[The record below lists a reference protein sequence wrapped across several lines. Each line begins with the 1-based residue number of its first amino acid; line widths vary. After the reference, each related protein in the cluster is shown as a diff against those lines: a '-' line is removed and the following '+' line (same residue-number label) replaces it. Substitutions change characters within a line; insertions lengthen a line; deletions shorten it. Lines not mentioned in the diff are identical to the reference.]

1 MTTDRQHPFPSLL
14 VVLGAMACALL
25 FAAWTNHT
33 WEDYYITFRS
43 SKNLAT
49 GHGLVFNHGERLH
62 TFTSPLGVLL
72 PAAASLLT
80 GNASDPGA
88 LWIFRVMCAAAFG
101 GAALLLLQTARRQL
115 AAGSVGLLLAA
126 WLITD
131 PKSVDFT
138 INGMETAFM
147 LLFLAYAIWSHL
159 TPGPRQWRHLGAAWA
174 GLMWTRPD
182 SFIYVG
188 LVAGGIWLFND
199 AAKSGTD
206 RRGLLALYLRAGLL
220 TTVLYLP
227 WIVWAWSYYGT
238 PVPHTITAKG
248 DIGADPNLIGLLGT
262 AVRLPYLAWFES
274 SSLELTFLP
283 SYYMIGGWP
292 AWLIVASRLLATA
305 CCLIWLLPFVGA
317 WSRAASFAFYGA
329 HVYLTYFPY
338 FPFPWYIPSTSLLAL
353 AALAGLVDW
362 LLVRGRNGQ
371 RLRLTVSAAALT
383 LLLVNIWTTLQ
394 VGRQVAAQQELVED
408 GNRRL
413 IGEWL
418 RDQAMPGDT
427 VFMEPLGYIG
437 YFSGLK
443 TFDWPGMSS
452 PEMVQAR
459 RQVGSNWGPLL
470 QYLEPTWIVL
480 RPFEIDRVERSAP
493 RLLAERYRVA
503 KVFDQSAAIG
513 RLSVH
518 GRHYLEHDAHFTVY
532 RMRRVPLEARSPV
545 TLDRDGEVIR
555 PLRLQVTG
563 KAYHTEF
570 NGHSIAV
577 TGAPALIEFPL
588 TPDLSELTGGFG
600 LLDEEWYGV
609 RQGIPVE
616 FSITLLRT
624 DGLEQE
630 LMRRELDPEREADHR
645 GFRPFRISL
654 PQPLAGRLRL
664 AVRAA
669 ASDASV
675 VRAFWGELKVVPLR
689 TSLRAEERRIPVAD
703 SQAQFGLFN
712 TEEDGEPC
720 LLAHA
725 PTELTYAW
733 REGMNLLE
741 AEFGIMRKAYDGES
755 PTDGVVFVVAV
766 ENQAGEQEVLF
777 RRHLDPARMAPDRGP
792 QSLAVPIPANPG
804 GKVILRTL
812 PPPSGR
818 LNSAWSY
825 WRNLRVRP

>member
-1 MTTDRQHPFPSLL
+1 
-14 VVLGAMACALL
+14 MAVALL

-49 GHGLVFNHGERLH
+49 GHGLVFNPGERLH

-80 GNASDPGA
+80 ANASDAGA

-101 GAALLLLQTARRQL
+101 GAALLLLRTARRHF
-115 AAGSVGLLLAA
+115 AAGGVGILLAA
-126 WLITD
+126 WLVTD

-159 TPGPRQWRHLGAAWA
+159 SPGPRQWRHLGAAWA

-188 LVAGGIWLFND
+188 LVAGGMWLFND
-199 AAKSGTD
+199 AARSGAD
-206 RRGLLALYLRAGLL
+206 RRGLLALYVRAGLL

-227 WIVWAWSYYGT
+227 WIIWAWAYYGT

-248 DIGADPNLIGLLGT
+248 DIGADHSLIGLLAT
-262 AVRLPYLAWFES
+262 AVQLPYLAWFKT

-305 CCLIWLLPFVGA
+305 CCLIWALPFVAA
-317 WSRAASFAFYGA
+317 WSRAASLAFYGA

-338 FPFPWYIPSTSLLAL
+338 FPFPWYIPSTTLLAL
-353 AALAGLVDW
+353 VALAGLADW
-362 LLVRGRNGQ
+362 LLARGRAGQ
-371 RLRLTVSAAALT
+371 RLRLAASGAT
-383 LLLVNIWTTLQ
+383 LLLVLVNLWTTWQ

-408 GNRRL
+408 GNRRR

-418 RDQAMPGDT
+418 HEQARPGDT

-443 TFDWPGMSS
+443 TYDWPGMSS
-452 PEMVQAR
+452 QEMVRAR
-459 RQVGSNWGPLL
+459 REVGSNWGPLL

-480 RPFEIDRVERSAP
+480 RPFEIERLNLSAP
-493 RLLAERYRVA
+493 RLLAEAYQVA
-503 KVFDQSAAIG
+503 KVFDQSAAIA

-518 GRHYLEHDAHFTVY
+518 GRPYLEHDAHFTVY

-545 TLDRDGEVIR
+545 TLDRAGEAIR
-555 PLRLQVTG
+555 PLQLQVTG

-600 LLDEEWYGV
+600 LLDEEWYGA
-609 RQGIPVE
+609 RQAKPVE
-616 FSITLLRT
+616 FSITLLRP
-624 DGLEQE
+624 DGTEQE

-654 PQPLAGRLRL
+654 PQPLAGR
-664 AVRAA
+664 VRFAIRA
-669 ASDASV
+669 ASDAAV

-689 TSLRAEERRIPVAD
+689 TSLQADGKLIPVAD

-720 LLAHA
+720 LFAHA
-725 PTELTYAW
+725 PTDLTYAW
-733 REGMNLLE
+733 QEGMNLLE
-741 AEFGIMRKAYDGES
+741 GEFGIMRKAYAGES
-755 PTDGVVFVVAV
+755 PTDGVVFAV
-766 ENQAGEQEVLF
+766 EVENPAGERKVLF
-777 RRHLDPARMAPDRGP
+777 QRHLDPARQAPDRGA

-804 GKVILRTL
+804 GRVILRTL

-825 WRNLRVRP
+825 WRNLRVSR

>member
-1 MTTDRQHPFPSLL
+1 
-14 VVLGAMACALL
+14 MAVALL

-49 GHGLVFNHGERLH
+49 GQGLVFNPGERLH

-80 GNASDPGA
+80 ANASDAGA

-101 GAALLLLQTARRQL
+101 SAALLLLRTANRQL
-115 AAGSVGLLLAA
+115 TAGGVGILLAA
-126 WLITD
+126 WLVTD

-147 LLFLAYAIWSHL
+147 LLFLAYTIWSHL
-159 TPGPRQWRHLGAAWA
+159 APGPLQWRHLGAAWA

-188 LVAGGIWLFND
+188 LVAGGMWLFND
-199 AAKSGTD
+199 AARSGAD
-206 RRGLLALYLRAGLL
+206 RRGLLAVYVRAGLL
-220 TTVLYLP
+220 TTALYLP
-227 WIVWAWSYYGT
+227 WIIWAWSYYGT

-248 DIGADPNLIGLLGT
+248 DIGGDHDLIGLLGT
-262 AVRLPYLAWFES
+262 AVQLPYLAWFKT

-292 AWLIVASRLLATA
+292 AWLIIASRLLATA
-305 CCLIWLLPFVGA
+305 CCLVWALPFVAA
-317 WSRAASFAFYGA
+317 WSRAASLAFYGA
-329 HVYLTYFPY
+329 HVYLTFFPY
-338 FPFPWYIPSTSLLAL
+338 FPFPWYIPSTTLLAL
-353 AALAGLVDW
+353 VALAGLVDW
-362 LLVRGRNGQ
+362 LLARGRNRQ
-371 RLRLTVSAAALT
+371 RLRLAVSAAAW
-383 LLLVNIWTTLQ
+383 LLVLANLWTTWQ
-394 VGRQVAAQQELVED
+394 VGHQVAAQQALVED
-408 GNRRL
+408 GNRRK

-418 RDQAMPGDT
+418 RAQALPGDT

-443 TFDWPGMSS
+443 TYDWPGMSS
-452 PEMVQAR
+452 QEMVKAR

-470 QYLEPTWIVL
+470 QVLEPTWVVL
-480 RPFEIDRVERSAP
+480 RPFEIERLNQSAP
-493 RLLAERYRVA
+493 RLLTEAYRVA
-503 KVFDQSAAIG
+503 QVFDQSAAIG

-518 GRHYLEHDAHFTVY
+518 GRPYLEHDAHFTVF
-532 RMRRVPLEARSPV
+532 RMKRIPLEAKSPL
-545 TLDRDGEVIR
+545 TLDRAGEVVR

-600 LLDEEWYGV
+600 LLDEEWYGT
-609 RQGIPVE
+609 RQAKPVE
-616 FSITLLRT
+616 FSITLLRP
-624 DGLEQE
+624 DGTEQE
-630 LMRRELDPEREADHR
+630 LMRRELDPEHEADHR
-645 GFRPFRISL
+645 GYRPFRVSL

-669 ASDASV
+669 SEAPF

-689 TSLRAEERRIPVAD
+689 TSLQADGELIPVAD

-720 LLAHA
+720 LFAHA
-725 PTELTYAW
+725 PTDLTYAW
-733 REGMNLLE
+733 QEGMNLLE
-741 AEFGIMRKAYDGES
+741 GEFGIMRKAYAGES
-755 PTDGVVFVVAV
+755 PTDGVVFAV
-766 ENQAGEQEVLF
+766 ELENPAGERKVLF
-777 RRHLDPARMAPDRGP
+777 RRHLDPARQAPDRGA
-792 QSLAVPIPANPG
+792 QALAVPIPANPG
-804 GKVILRTL
+804 GKIILRTL

-825 WRNLRVRP
+825 WRNLRVGRGR